1 MAVVKFLLIV
11 IAVVYA
17 IRLIGRWLL
26 GAWIRRV
33 QKAYG
38 TAAEGRPRE
47 RAMREGEVRV
57 SGQSAERGKRV
68 NEKIG
73 DYVDY
78 EEVP

>member
-17 IRLIGRWLL
+17 IRLVGRWLL
-26 GAWIRRV
+26 GSWIRRV
-33 QKAYG
+33 QKEYG
-38 TAAEGRPRE
+38 AAPQGRPRE

-57 SGQSAERGKRV
+57 SGQPASGGKRV
-68 NEKIG
+68 NDKIG

-78 EEVP
+78 EEVS